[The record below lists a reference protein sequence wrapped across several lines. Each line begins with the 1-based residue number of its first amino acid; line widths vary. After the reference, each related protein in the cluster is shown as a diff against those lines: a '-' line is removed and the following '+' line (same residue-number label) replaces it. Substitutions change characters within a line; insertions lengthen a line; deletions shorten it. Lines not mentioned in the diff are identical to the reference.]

1 MTTFNNNSNMTASY
15 TTCVRWSDA
24 LVGARRARRF
34 AFIATLSAL
43 TAVGG
48 VSAQSP
54 AKPASQNAAQVKP
67 TEGQAVA
74 ETFTVQFQDTDILQA
89 LQMLSMQGRRNIVAS
104 KGVTGTVS
112 ANLFD
117 VTVMEALDV
126 LMRAND
132 LRMEEAGNF
141 IYVYTRE
148 EWDEISRSR
157 LKKASRNFP
166 LEYLNAKDAGD
177 FIAPLLSEVGKVS
190 FVGDVEKGFQPS
202 STDGGSDSW
211 AFQGMLVVS
220 DYPDNLKAVESLLKE
235 IDTPPAQVVVES
247 TIVSSKVEQNDG
259 FGVDVSIIGNLDIA
273 DLTNPLSGAD
283 DLFSGNV
290 GNNGQ
295 VANSVNTAVAGWDR
309 ASTMRVGVVS
319 DDVSVFLRML
329 DSVTDTTVL
338 ARPRVMALNRQ
349 RAQILIGRRVGYLT
363 STTTQT
369 ATTQSVEFLDSGIK
383 LIFRPFISSDGSIR
397 MELAP
402 SLSDAKIENVADSE
416 GSELPVPNEDTSEI
430 VTNVRV
436 KSGQTL
442 VLGGLFKEDT
452 KIERR
457 QVPGLGDVP
466 ILGNAFKGY
475 DDELK
480 REEIIFL
487 VTPTIVKDDVAKIW
501 ADEAAEFTS
510 AVRIGARE
518 GLLPWSRDTLTTAQN
533 QKALDALAKGD
544 RDLALHHV
552 ENSLRLAPIQPEMI
566 RMRQEL
572 RGGSSAS
579 EVDYERSMMRR
590 LLEMKLDD
598 GSADATS
605 KLPTNAATDASND
618 VSNDASTASS
628 EDASESTSSDA
639 TKTANARGTTDLD
652 AAALSAM
659 HVSSSSASSS
669 SSSVAANAG
678 LSLEGSTTNMT
689 ASNSAMSL
697 DDASPTMQ
705 VATAPMPLQSGRGAA
720 ELDASSSD
728 SSSESFSTQ
737 SPADGF
743 STAAFSAFR
752 SGTVLSNWYRWTPEY
767 FADMYWDRIASISG
781 DDAQ

>member
-1 MTTFNNNSNMTASY
+1 MTNFNTDMTAAF
-15 TTCVRWSDA
+15 TTHPRTIA
-24 LVGARRARRF
+24 LRRF
-34 AFIATLSAL
+34 AFIATAAAFAL
-43 TAVGG
+43 QTPAW
-48 VSAQSP
+48 AQDS
-54 AKPASQNAAQVKP
+54 KPASAADKSAGNAQVKP

-89 LQMLSMQGRRNIVAS
+89 LQMLSMQGRRNIVAA
-104 KGVTGTVS
+104 KGVSGTVT

-126 LMRAND
+126 LLRAND

-141 IYVYTRE
+141 IYVYTRD
-148 EWDEISRSR
+148 EWEEISRSR
-157 LKKASRNFP
+157 MKKASRNFP
-166 LEYLNAKDAGD
+166 LEYLNAKDAGE
-177 FIAPLLSEVGKVS
+177 FIAPLLSEAGKVS

-220 DYPDNLKAVESLLKE
+220 DFPENLKSIETLLTE

-247 TIVSSKVEQNDG
+247 TIVSSKVDQKDG
-259 FGVDVSIIGNLDIA
+259 FGVDVSVIGNLDVA
-273 DLTNPLSGAD
+273 DLTNPLSGAN
-283 DLFSGNV
+283 DLFTGDV
-290 GNNGQ
+290 GNDGQ

-309 ASTMRVGVVS
+309 ESTLRVGVVS

-369 ATTQSVEFLDSGIK
+369 STTQSVEFLDSGIK

-402 SLSDAKIENVADSE
+402 SLSDAKIENLTDSQ

-475 DDELK
+475 DDQLK

-487 VTPTIVKDDVAKIW
+487 VTPTIVKDDVAKVW
-501 ADEAAEFTS
+501 ADEAEQFAS
-510 AVRIGARE
+510 AVRIGSRE
-518 GLLPWSRDTLTTAQN
+518 GLLPWSRDSLTTAQN
-533 QKALDALAKGD
+533 QQAIDALAKGD
-544 RDLALHHV
+544 RDLAMHHI
-552 ENSLRLAPIQPEMI
+552 ENSLRLSHNQPEII
-566 RMRQEL
+566 RMREEL
-572 RGGSSAS
+572 RSGGSAAQA
-579 EVDYERSMMRR
+579 DYERSMLQRMI
-590 LLEMKLDD
+590 EMKLDD
-598 GSADATS
+598 ASTDEPAKQSSANPSNSESRAVMGTTEISAAETS
-605 KLPTNAATDASND
+605 AADTSSAVASN
-618 VSNDASTASS
+618 
-628 EDASESTSSDA
+628 
-639 TKTANARGTTDLD
+639 
-652 AAALSAM
+652 AALS
-659 HVSSSSASSS
+659 
-669 SSSVAANAG
+669 
-678 LSLEGSTTNMT
+678 
-689 ASNSAMSL
+689 L
-697 DDASPTMQ
+697 DMEP
-705 VATAPMPLQSGRGAA
+705 AA
-720 ELDASSSD
+720 ETTPRPNWA
-728 SSSESFSTQ
+728 
-737 SPADGF
+737 
-743 STAAFSAFR
+743 R
-752 SGTVLSNWYRWTPEY
+752 RVLSICRRFESDY
-767 FADMYWDRIASISG
+767 
-781 DDAQ
+781 